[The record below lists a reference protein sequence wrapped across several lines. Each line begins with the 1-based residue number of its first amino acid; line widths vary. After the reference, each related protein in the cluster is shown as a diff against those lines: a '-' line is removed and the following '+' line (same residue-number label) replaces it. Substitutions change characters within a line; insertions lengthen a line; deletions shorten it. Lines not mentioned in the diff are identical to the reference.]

1 MKNAL
6 ALSIVVAL
14 GSYGCAG
21 AESSDDA
28 GGTGG
33 AVETGGTGGPS
44 GTGGAAETGGTTGN
58 GGATASGGTTGS
70 GGATASGGTTGSGGA
85 TASGGTTGSGG
96 VTGSGGKIA
105 TGGTTGSGGVTS
117 TGGAPASGGT
127 TGTGGTTGSG
137 GVTGAAG
144 NRGSGGATASGGVT
158 GAGGTTGTGG
168 TTGAGGTTTSPCS
181 VMPVTSG
188 ASPQA
193 QKLLCYLYSQYGN
206 HVLSGQ
212 QESNWNANPTDI
224 SWYNTNIGKYPA
236 IDGSDFLYT
245 NGASCSS
252 VTASTT
258 RAIAYWNA
266 GGLTMFRYHVG
277 EPVAGSTCAQDCYM
291 GTNCAE
297 PTTTAASSLL
307 TNAVTAGTAEN
318 TAWNNRLDY
327 MAVQI
332 GAMKAANVPI
342 ILALFHETQSN
353 GWFWWAQG
361 TAAQF
366 VALYKYSFNYL
377 TTTKG
382 LNNIIWL
389 MPYSGSPTASFYP
402 GSSVVDIAGGDT
414 YGTNQPFTSLYSSM
428 KGIAGGTMPLA
439 LHETGLIPTP
449 SAMFPTAAPWI
460 LFNIWAGYE
469 TSNNTVANIKSVY
482 SDSHLITRDLIPNLK

>member
-1 MKNAL
+1 MKKAL
-6 ALSIVVAL
+6 ALSIMVAL

-21 AESSDDA
+21 AESGDDA

-44 GTGGAAETGGTTGN
+44 GTGGSSSTGGTTGTGGATGGATATGGTTGT
-58 GGATASGGTTGS
+58 GGATASGGTTGT
-70 GGATASGGTTGSGGA
+70 GGATATGGATGSGGV
-85 TASGGTTGSGG
+85 TGSGGTTGSGG

-105 TGGTTGSGGVTS
+105 
-117 TGGAPASGGT
+117 
-127 TGTGGTTGSG
+127 TGGTTGSG

-158 GAGGTTGTGG
+158 GAGGTAATGGTKGTGG
-168 TTGAGGTTTSPCS
+168 TTSPCS
-181 VMPVTSG
+181 VMPVTPG

-212 QESNWNANPTDI
+212 QEANWNATPTDL

-297 PTTTAASSLL
+297 PSTTAASSLF
-307 TNAVTAGTAEN
+307 TNVLTAGTAEN
-318 TAWNNRLDY
+318 TAWNNRLNY
-327 MAVQI
+327 LAVQI

-361 TAAQF
+361 TGAQF
-366 VALYKYSFNYL
+366 VALYKYTFNYL
-377 TTTKG
+377 TVTKG
-382 LNNIIWL
+382 LNNILWL
-389 MPYSGSPTASFYP
+389 MPYSGSPAGSFYP
-402 GSSVVDIAGGDT
+402 GASVVDIAGGDT
-414 YGTNQPFTSLYSSM
+414 YGSNQPFTSLYGSV
-428 KGIAGGTMPLA
+428 KGIAGSTMPLA

>member
-1 MKNAL
+1 MKKAL
-6 ALSIVVAL
+6 VLSVIVAL
-14 GSYGCAG
+14 GSYGCA
-21 AESSDDA
+21 ASESGDDA
-28 GGTGG
+28 GG

-44 GTGGAAETGGTTGN
+44 GTGGAADKGGTTGT
-58 GGATASGGTTGS
+58 GGAIASGGTTGT
-70 GGATASGGTTGSGGA
+70 GGATGSGGEN
-85 TASGGTTGSGG
+85 
-96 VTGSGGKIA
+96 A
-105 TGGTTGSGGVTS
+105 TGGTTGSGGFTA
-117 TGGAPASGGT
+117 TGGITGSGGATGAGGTPGTGGIAGAAGNRGSGGKVGSGGATGTGGTPATGGT
-127 TGTGGTTGSG
+127 TGTGGTT
-137 GVTGAAG
+137 
-144 NRGSGGATASGGVT
+144 
-158 GAGGTTGTGG
+158 
-168 TTGAGGTTTSPCS
+168 TTSPCS
-181 VMPVTSG
+181 VTPVSPG
-188 ASPQA
+188 SSPQA

-212 QESNWNANPTDI
+212 QEANWNANPTDM
-224 SWYNTNIGKYPA
+224 SWYNTNVGKYPA

-245 NGASCSS
+245 NGASCTS

-277 EPVAGSTCAQDCYM
+277 EPVSGSTCAQDCYM
-291 GTNCAE
+291 GANCAE
-297 PTTTAASSLL
+297 PTTKAAGSLL
-307 TNAVTAGTAEN
+307 TNAITAGTAEN
-318 TAWNNRLDY
+318 TAWNNRLNY
-327 MAVQI
+327 VAVQI
-332 GAMKAANVPI
+332 GAMKAANVPV

-361 TAAQF
+361 TADQF
-366 VALYKYSFNYL
+366 VALYKYAFNYL
-377 TTTKG
+377 TVTKG

-402 GSSVVDIAGGDT
+402 GASVVDIAGGDT
-414 YGTNQPFTSLYSSM
+414 YGSNQPFTSLYSSV
-428 KGIAGGTMPLA
+428 KGIAGSTKPLA

>member
-1 MKNAL
+1 MKRAL
-6 ALSIVVAL
+6 VLSVIVAL
-14 GSYGCAG
+14 GSYGCA
-21 AESSDDA
+21 APESSGDA

-44 GTGGAAETGGTTGN
+44 GTGGSADKGGTTGT
-58 GGATASGGTTGS
+58 GGAIG
-70 GGATASGGTTGSGGA
+70 
-85 TASGGTTGSGG
+85 SGGTTGSGG
-96 VTGSGGKIA
+96 VTGSGGKIGGGGATGSGGEVA
-105 TGGTTGSGGVTS
+105 TGGTIGSGGVTA
-117 TGGAPASGGT
+117 TGGITGSAGT
-127 TGTGGTTGSG
+127 TGAGGTPGSG

-144 NRGSGGATASGGVT
+144 NRGSGGKVGSGGVT

-168 TTGAGGTTTSPCS
+168 ATGAGGTTTTSPCG
-181 VMPVTSG
+181 VLPVTPG

-212 QESNWNANPTDI
+212 QEANWNASPTDI

-277 EPVAGSTCAQDCYM
+277 QPVAGSTCAQDCYS

-297 PTTTAASSLL
+297 STPPSGFF
-307 TNAVTAGTAEN
+307 TNVITAGKPEN
-318 TAWNNRLDY
+318 AAWNNRLDY
-327 MAVQI
+327 LAVQI

-353 GWFWWAQG
+353 GWFWWSIG
-361 TAAQF
+361 DSGAQF
-366 VALYKYSFNYL
+366 VALYKYTFNYL
-377 TTTKG
+377 TNTKG

-389 MPYSGSPTASFYP
+389 MPYSGSPTGSFYP
-402 GSSVVDIAGGDT
+402 GASVVDIAGGDT
-414 YGTNQPFTSLYSSM
+414 YGTNQPFSSLYSSV
-428 KGIAGGTMPLA
+428 KGIAGSTMPLA